1 MSAVLKMKHL
11 KRKGHSSQGAGMSD
25 ITVEINEGDVV
36 RPQWEPT
43 WKDFVFIPLAG
54 VSFISLIAWCILF
67 YNRAGLDWL
76 LYLGWAVFVIGIVII
91 AMNRVALK
99 RRGRAPNGGA
109 WLRTTVVVDSG
120 IYAVVRHP
128 MYLGLILVLLA
139 TQLIS
144 QHWLTALF
152 SVPWILFLCN
162 AVRGEDKRNS
172 EKFGDDYKRYMQS
185 VPGMN
190 LPVGLIRLLRRK
202 KRG

>member
-1 MSAVLKMKHL
+1 MSAALKVKHI
-11 KRKGHSSQGAGMSD
+11 KRKSHSSQDFGTSGT
-25 ITVEINEGDVV
+25 TVETNERDVV
-36 RPQWEPT
+36 KPQWKPT
-43 WKDFVFIPLAG
+43 WKDFIFLPLGG

-76 LYLGWAVFVIGIVII
+76 LYLGWAIFAVGIVILI
-91 AMNRVALK
+91 MNRVALK

-139 TQLIS
+139 TILIS
-144 QHWLTALF
+144 QHWITALF

-162 AVRGEDKRNS
+162 AVRGEDKRNI

-190 LPVGLIRLLRRK
+190 LALGLIRLLRRK
-202 KRG
+202 KRE

>member
-1 MSAVLKMKHL
+1 M
-11 KRKGHSSQGAGMSD
+11 KRKGHSSQGAGTSD
-25 ITVEINEGDVV
+25 TTVEINEGDVV

-43 WKDFVFIPLAG
+43 WKDFIFIPLAG

-67 YNRAGLDWL
+67 YNWAGLDWL

-91 AMNRVALK
+91 AMNRVALL
-99 RRGRAPNGGA
+99 RSGRALDGGA

-128 MYLGLILVLLA
+128 MYLGLILILLA
-139 TQLIS
+139 TILVS

-152 SVPWILFLCN
+152 SVPWILLLCN
-162 AVRGEDKRNS
+162 AVRGEDKRNI
-172 EKFGDDYKRYMQS
+172 ERFGDDYKRYIQS
-185 VPGMN
+185 VPSTN
-190 LPVGLIRLLRRK
+190 LPVGLIRLLCRK